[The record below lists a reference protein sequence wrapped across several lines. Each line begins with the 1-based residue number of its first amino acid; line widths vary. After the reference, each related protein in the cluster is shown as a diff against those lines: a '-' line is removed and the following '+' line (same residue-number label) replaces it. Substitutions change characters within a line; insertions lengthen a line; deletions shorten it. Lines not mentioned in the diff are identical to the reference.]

1 MAAVDRKILNVQQFE
16 GHISIKSGQ
25 NCKQQVM
32 IMNHPK
38 RLFFLIEIRITLVVS
53 EFPSW
58 WKVLANMLGLMTFDD
73 SGIVYLMMN
82 LLVLQIAV
90 NGWDNFKHPWWQPL
104 VSHKHWS
111 LVYKSPQL
119 ASMESLLLQV
129 KGGHSSIS
137 DITCTWYI
145 VWYITANW
153 IRVHVIT
160 TYPNQKSTFR

>member
-1 MAAVDRKILNVQQFE
+1 MAAFDRKILDVQRFE
-16 GHISIKSGQ
+16 GHIQQ
-25 NCKQQVM
+25 NPVKIARRQVM

-38 RLFFLIEIRITLVVS
+38 RCFLIEIRITLAVS

-58 WKVLANMLGLMTFDD
+58 SKVLANMLGLMTFDD

-119 ASMESLLLQV
+119 LNLRRWRVFASG
-129 KGGHSSIS
+129 KR
-137 DITCTWYI
+137 W
-145 VWYITANW
+145 A
-153 IRVHVIT
+153 
-160 TYPNQKSTFR
+160 